1 MAVSEGWVVRRAGF
15 RMVEGRR
22 VRVCGLPATVEEA
35 ASSNEKQPADTEP
48 IHNAKEAN
56 EPLESP
62 TK

>member
-1 MAVSEGWVVRRAGF
+1 M
-15 RMVEGRR
+15 MDGRR

-35 ASSNEKQPADTEP
+35 ASSNEKQPADNEP
-48 IHNAKEAN
+48 IHRAKEAN